1 MIHLIAG
8 ILRLMLDSASI
19 NCASTPF
26 NSPCQQHLCQRH
38 RVAVHVPQ
46 VQEVVPAGHIRAL
59 WRKHHE
65 AHGYD
70 AFQVEW
76 QRALSLVASPCPT
89 PVYLPSSDSLGSM
102 VSSQTE
108 GPK

>member
-1 MIHLIAG
+1 MEGRSIATYT
-8 ILRLMLDSASI
+8 
-19 NCASTPF
+19 ASTG
-26 NSPCQQHLCQRH
+26 SY
-38 RVAVHVPQ
+38 AQ
-46 VQEVVPAGHIRAL
+46 VQEVAPAGHIRSL

-70 AFQVEW
+70 AYQQEW

-89 PVYLPSSDSLGSM
+89 PAYLPSSDSLGSTT
-102 VSSQTE
+102 SSQTE

>member
-1 MIHLIAG
+1 MW
-8 ILRLMLDSASI
+8 
-19 NCASTPF
+19 T
-26 NSPCQQHLCQRH
+26 PCQQYDARDTCVDCQYGHRH
-38 RVAVHVPQ
+38 VVVHVSQ

-70 AFQVEW
+70 AFQLEW

-102 VSSQTE
+102 VSTQTE